1 MDGKTGGNHGMQKRR
16 RKASEEMIKSEL
28 SEFSEQDVYKIAAEI
43 IQRRGLIF
51 EKDLFETSAIKL
63 KPKNVSDL
71 FANLFWIIRIY
82 EAIYNVRELER
93 EIKSL
98 K

>member
-1 MDGKTGGNHGMQKRR
+1 MDGNTGGNHGMQKRR

-28 SEFSEQDVYKIAAEI
+28 SEFSEQDVYKIAAEV
-43 IQRRGLIF
+43 IQRRGF
-51 EKDLFETSAIKL
+51 DFDKDLFEQSALKL
-63 KPKNVSDL
+63 QPKSVPDF
-71 FANLFWIIRIY
+71 FANLFLIIKIY
-82 EAIYNVRELER
+82 EARYNLRELER